1 MNGTIRLLDGRE
13 DEMSETKE
21 KNHLQPDNETGLMD
35 AVNQMFYSVLLV
47 NPKEDSVLILQD
59 HDCPETVQTRM
70 NWTEYLE
77 RYSAILTEEERAK
90 VWKRLSSHAL
100 LAAASGK
107 ETSFTLDVSCLNQKQ
122 NHTDWST
129 ISAVIKQTG
138 SSVSAYIFI
147 RQSNEE
153 HLLKSIIN
161 LYVYNTCDYFIYLNA
176 QNNSYVMFSGS
187 NNGTPLPPEICN
199 DYASALV
206 EYARNYVVPEDQEMV
221 IREMQIDRVLE
232 QLDLYGVHSFYC
244 GVTDPIRGYT
254 RKQLSYRYYDR
265 NTRMVLLSRTD
276 VTDVYLEE
284 RLRQEEL
291 KNAYHQAE
299 TDTLTGLLNYKGLRS
314 RVEAA
319 LAEDKQS
326 ALLFIDL
333 DNFKQVND
341 TLGHMEGNRLLCQI
355 AQILR
360 TQTRMQDFQGRV
372 GGDEFVVYL
381 RNIRTPE
388 QATGCA
394 RRICDAV
401 SRLSDTWNNTVPVS
415 CSIGIAIVPK
425 DGLDYTTLFTSAD
438 QLAYRAKSAG
448 KNRYYLL

>member
-1 MNGTIRLLDGRE
+1 
-13 DEMSETKE
+13 MSETKE

-232 QLDLYGVHSFYC
+232 QLDLKV
-244 GVTDPIRGYT
+244 P
-254 RKQLSYRYYDR
+254 
-265 NTRMVLLSRTD
+265 VL
-276 VTDVYLEE
+276 
-284 RLRQEEL
+284 Q
-291 KNAYHQAE
+291 KAHP
-299 TDTLTGLLNYKGLRS
+299 
-314 RVEAA
+314 
-319 LAEDKQS
+319 
-326 ALLFIDL
+326 
-333 DNFKQVND
+333 
-341 TLGHMEGNRLLCQI
+341 CP
-355 AQILR
+355 
-360 TQTRMQDFQGRV
+360 QGR
-372 GGDEFVVYL
+372 EEAVVL
-381 RNIRTPE
+381 HQVKIQIFP
-388 QATGCA
+388 
-394 RRICDAV
+394 
-401 SRLSDTWNNTVPVS
+401 VP
-415 CSIGIAIVPK
+415 G
-425 DGLDYTTLFTSAD
+425 DGLVHVRNADAHVQRPEFHANTFFLFLLVCGSMPHRWSAR
-438 QLAYRAKSAG
+438 L
-448 KNRYYLL
+448 